1 MIKAAVVA
9 LISCILVVPARAG
22 QSGSQSYIPR
32 CPAPH
37 LPDNMVR
44 PKYPKD
50 ALRSGRAS
58 QVELRVIIAPDG
70 RRKDIAVVSGDSEF
84 SQSSLAAIRKWRFRP
99 LSDQGHPFETIYKI
113 RVRFN
118 PMLRE
123 ANSDV
128 ELESPQIESRP
139 HSSPQSVLQQSS
151 GEQVHGMYEQG
162 IVGPKPLYQPQ
173 PEFSEA
179 SRQSAEQGNVNI
191 ALVVGSNGLPRDLK
205 VICSSIP
212 ASNQNALNAVKQ
224 WKFAPA
230 TKDGKSVAA
239 AIVVEVEFHL
249 YRGPVANGA
258 KRFLSMHKI

>member
-1 MIKAAVVA
+1 MIKAVVVA
-9 LISCILVVPARAG
+9 LIACNLVAPVWADQPGPQSDIPSCSA
-22 QSGSQSYIPR
+22 
-32 CPAPH
+32 AP

-50 ALRSGRAS
+50 ALRSGTAG
-58 QVELRVIIAPDG
+58 QVELRAIVAPDG
-70 RRKDIAVVSGDSEF
+70 KLNDLALISGNPEF

-99 LSDQGHPFETIYKI
+99 VSDQGHPVETIYKI
-113 RVRFN
+113 HVRFN

-139 HSSPQSVLQQSS
+139 RSSPQSVLQQSS
-151 GEQVHGMYEQG
+151 GEQVHGISEPG
-162 IVGPKPLYQPQ
+162 IVGPKPLYQPE
-173 PEFSEA
+173 PELSEA
-179 SRQSAEQGNVNI
+179 SRKNAEQGNVNI

-212 ASNQNALNAVKQ
+212 ASNQNALNAVKE
-224 WKFAPA
+224 WTFAPA
-230 TKDGKSVAA
+230 TKDGKPVAA

-249 YRGPVANGA
+249 YSGPVAP
-258 KRFLSMHKI
+258 